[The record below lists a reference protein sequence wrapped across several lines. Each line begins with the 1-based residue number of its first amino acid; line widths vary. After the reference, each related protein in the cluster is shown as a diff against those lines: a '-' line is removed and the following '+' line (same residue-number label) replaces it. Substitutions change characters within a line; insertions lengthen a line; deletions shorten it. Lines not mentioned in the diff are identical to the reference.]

1 MAVSIYLLIAAILL
15 LISIFSSKLSLKY
28 GIPALLIFLI
38 IGMIFGSDGLSI
50 VDFADYQLAQ
60 SLGII
65 ALIYI
70 LFSGGL
76 DTKWAKVRPIV
87 LPGILLSTVGV
98 LISALIVGYFASL
111 ILQVSLIEG
120 LLLGAIVSSTDAAAV
135 FSILRSRAIGFKYR
149 LRELIEF
156 ESGTNDPMAIF
167 LTIGLIQYM
176 TTPAMTWTA
185 FIGLFLMQMSIGL
198 IAGLL
203 FGKLITWLINH
214 ANLGYDG
221 LYPVLAL
228 TFVPLIYSITD
239 ILGGSGF
246 LAVYLAGLVMGNSI
260 FVHQKSLMNF
270 FDGIGW
276 LMQICMFLV
285 LGLLVFP
292 SDIAAIALQGLIIA
306 IVLIVIGRPVSVFL
320 GTLFM
325 GMKTRSKLMVSWV
338 GLRGAVPIILATF
351 PLVHGLEQ
359 AELFFSIV
367 FFIVVT
373 SVLIQGTTI
382 PVVAKWLH
390 VDTPAIEKTRYPI
403 ELEPSVD
410 TKAALKEVVIEEGD
424 HSAGKQ
430 ILELGL
436 PDNVL
441 ITLINR
447 EGKFL
452 VPRGTTQIQI
462 NDKLLILSD
471 KKEVSDI
478 RKLLKN
484 EVNTKETRNPLE

>member
-1 MAVSIYLLIAAILL
+1 MAISIYLLIAALLL

-28 GIPALLIFLI
+28 GIPALLIFLG
-38 IGMIFGSDGLSI
+38 IGMIFGSDGLSVI
-50 VDFADYQLAQ
+50 DFADYQLAQ
-60 SLGII
+60 SLGIV

-76 DTKWAKVRPIV
+76 DTKWTKVRPIV

-120 LLLGAIVSSTDAAAV
+120 ILLGAIISSTDAAAV
-135 FSILRSRAIGFKYR
+135 FSVLRSRAIGFKYR

-167 LTIGLIQYM
+167 LTIGLIQFM
-176 TTPAMTWTA
+176 TTPEMSWLS
-185 FIGLFLMQMSIGL
+185 FIVLFLKQMSIGL
-198 IAGLL
+198 VAGIL
-203 FGKLITWLINH
+203 FGKIITWLINH
-214 ANLGYDG
+214 VNLGYDG

-228 TFVPLIYSITD
+228 SFVPLIYSITD
-239 ILGGSGF
+239 LLEGSGF
-246 LAVYLAGLVMGNSI
+246 LAVYLSGLVMGNSI
-260 FVHQKSLMNF
+260 FVHQRSLMNF
-270 FDGIGW
+270 FDGISW

-292 SDIAAIALQGLIIA
+292 SEIPAIALQGLSIA
-306 IVLIVIGRPVSVFL
+306 LVLILIGRPVSVFL

-338 GLRGAVPIILATF
+338 GLRGAVPIIMATF

-359 AELFFSIV
+359 AELFFSVV

-382 PVVAKWLH
+382 PIISKWLH
-390 VDTPAIEKTRYPI
+390 VDTPVKEKTRYPI
-403 ELEPSVD
+403 ELEPSID
-410 TKAALKEVVIEEGD
+410 TKAALKEVEIEEGD
-424 HSAGKQ
+424 HSVGKQ

-436 PDNVL
+436 PNSVL

-452 VPRGTTQIQI
+452 VPRGSTQVQI

-471 KKEVSDI
+471 KKDVNEI
-478 RKLLKN
+478 KKLLKY
-484 EVNTKETRNPLE
+484 

>member
-1 MAVSIYLLIAAILL
+1 MAVSIYLLIATLL
-15 LISIFSSKLSLKY
+15 LLLSIFSSKLSLKY
-28 GIPALLIFLI
+28 GIPALLIFLG
-38 IGMIFGSDGLSI
+38 IGMVFGSDGLSI
-50 VDFADYQLAQ
+50 IDFADYQLAQ

-76 DTKWAKVRPIV
+76 DTKWQKVRPIV

-98 LISALIVGYFASL
+98 LISAVIVGYFASL
-111 ILQVSLIEG
+111 ILQVSLLEG
-120 LLLGAIVSSTDAAAV
+120 IILGAIVSSTDAAAV

-167 LTIGLIQYM
+167 LTIGLVQYFV
-176 TTPAMTWTA
+176 TPEMSWGSFVLLFVKQMA
-185 FIGLFLMQMSIGL
+185 IGM

-203 FGKLITWLINH
+203 FGKLITWIINR

-228 TFVPLIYSITD
+228 SFVPLVYSVTD
-239 ILGGSGF
+239 LLDGSGF

-270 FDGIGW
+270 FDGVGW
-276 LMQICMFLV
+276 LMQITMFLI
-285 LGLLVFP
+285 LGFLVFP
-292 SDIAAIALQGLIIA
+292 SEIVEIAGKGILIAL
-306 IVLIVIGRPVSVFL
+306 VLILIGRPVSVFL
-320 GTLFM
+320 GTMFTGL
-325 GMKTRSKLMVSWV
+325 KTRAKLMVSWV

-351 PLVHGLEQ
+351 PLVYGLEQ

-382 PVVAKWLH
+382 PIIAKWLH
-390 VDTPAIEKTRYPI
+390 VDTPVKEKTRYPI

-410 TKAALKEVVIEEGD
+410 TKAALKEVEIEEGD
-424 HSAGKQ
+424 FSVGKQ
-430 ILELGL
+430 ILELRL
-436 PDNVL
+436 PEKVL

-447 EGKFL
+447 EGKFI
-452 VPRGTTQIQI
+452 VPRGTTVIQN

-471 KKEVSDI
+471 KKDVSEI
-478 RKLLKN
+478 RKLLK
-484 EVNTKETRNPLE
+484 EERIQK

>member
-1 MAVSIYLLIAAILL
+1 LAVSIYLLIAALL
-15 LISIFSSKLSLKY
+15 LLLSIFSSKLSLKY
-28 GIPALLIFLI
+28 GIPALLIFLG
-38 IGMIFGSDGLSI
+38 IGMVFGSDGLSI
-50 VDFADYQLAQ
+50 IDFADYQLAQ

-76 DTKWAKVRPIV
+76 DTKWHKVRPIV

-98 LISALIVGYFASL
+98 LISAVIVGYFASL
-111 ILQVSLIEG
+111 ILQVSLLEG
-120 LLLGAIVSSTDAAAV
+120 IILGAIVSSTDAAAV
-135 FSILRSRAIGFKYR
+135 FSVLRSRAIGFKYR

-167 LTIGLIQYM
+167 LTIGLIQFFITPGMSWGSFVFLFVKQM
-176 TTPAMTWTA
+176 T
-185 FIGLFLMQMSIGL
+185 IGLV
-198 IAGLL
+198 AGLL
-203 FGKLITWLINH
+203 FGKLITWIINK

-228 TFVPLIYSITD
+228 SFVPLIYSITD
-239 ILGGSGF
+239 LLGGSGF
-246 LAVYLAGLVMGNSI
+246 LAVYISGLVMGNSI

-270 FDGIGW
+270 FDGVGW

-292 SDIAAIALQGLIIA
+292 SEIVEISLKGLMIAL
-306 IVLIVIGRPVSVFL
+306 VLILIGRPVSVFL
-320 GTLFM
+320 GTMFTGL
-325 GMKTRSKLMVSWV
+325 KTRSKLMVSWV

-351 PLVHGLEQ
+351 PLVYGLEQ

-382 PVVAKWLH
+382 PFIAKWLH
-390 VDTPAIEKTRYPI
+390 VDSPVAEKTKYPI

-410 TKAALKEVVIEEGD
+410 TKAALKEVEIEEGD
-424 HSAGKQ
+424 FSVGKK
-430 ILELGL
+430 ILELSL
-436 PDNVL
+436 PEKVL

-452 VPRGTTQIQI
+452 VPRGTTVIQRH
-462 NDKLLILSD
+462 DKLLILSD
-471 KKEVSDI
+471 KKDVSEI
-478 RKLLKN
+478 RKLLK
-484 EVNTKETRNPLE
+484 EESMQK

>member
-1 MAVSIYLLIAAILL
+1 MAVSIYLLIAALL
-15 LISIFSSKLSLKY
+15 LLLSIFSSKLSLKY
-28 GIPALLIFLI
+28 GIPALLIFLG
-38 IGMIFGSDGLSI
+38 IGMIVGSDGLSI
-50 VDFADYQLAQ
+50 IDFADYQLAQ
-60 SLGII
+60 SLGIV
-65 ALIYI
+65 ALIFI

-76 DTKWAKVRPIV
+76 DTKWQKVRPIV

-98 LISALIVGYFASL
+98 LISSVVVGYFASL
-111 ILQVSLIEG
+111 ILQVSLLEG
-120 LLLGAIVSSTDAAAV
+120 IILGAIVSSTDAAAV
-135 FSILRSRAIGFKYR
+135 FSVLRSRATGFKYR

-167 LTIGLIQYM
+167 LTIGLIQYFV
-176 TTPAMTWTA
+176 TPEMSWGSLIFLFVKQMA
-185 FIGLFLMQMSIGL
+185 IGM

-203 FGKLITWLINH
+203 FGKLITWIINH

-228 TFVPLIYSITD
+228 SFVPLVYSITD
-239 ILGGSGF
+239 LLGGSGF

-270 FDGIGW
+270 FDGVGW

-292 SDIAAIALQGLIIA
+292 SEIVEISMKGLMIAL
-306 IVLIVIGRPVSVFL
+306 VLILIGRPVSVFL
-320 GTLFM
+320 GTMFT
-325 GMKTRSKLMVSWV
+325 GMKTRAKLMVSWV

-351 PLVHGLEQ
+351 PLVYGLEQ

-382 PVVAKWLH
+382 PIIAKWLH
-390 VDTPAIEKTRYPI
+390 VDTPVKEKTRYPI

-410 TKAALKEVVIEEGD
+410 TKAALKEVEIEEGD
-424 HSAGKQ
+424 ISVGKQ

-436 PDNVL
+436 PEKVL

-447 EGKFL
+447 EGKFI
-452 VPRGTTQIQI
+452 VPRGNTVIQI

-471 KKEVSDI
+471 KKDVSDI
-478 RKLLKN
+478 RNLLKDS
-484 EVNTKETRNPLE
+484 RIR